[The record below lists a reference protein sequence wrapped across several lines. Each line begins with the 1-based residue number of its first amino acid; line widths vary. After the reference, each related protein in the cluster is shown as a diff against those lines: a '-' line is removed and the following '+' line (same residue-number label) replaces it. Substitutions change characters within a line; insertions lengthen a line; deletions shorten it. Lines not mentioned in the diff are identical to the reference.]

1 MVYYILLNIN
11 YLGNLM
17 CVLKILFIILFI
29 IFLLFISCKHY
40 FRYYIHRY
48 FRRNDHITY
57 DTFIKCIQSVSP
69 NNYFMNYGLWK
80 HNTTS
85 IKEANENL
93 CQFIFDKGKLSD
105 YNGSVL
111 DVGCGYGTQD
121 IFWHNKRSLSSLH
134 KMKITAIDIS
144 ETQIEYAN
152 KIRRSLGISK
162 SSIKFKVGDAA
173 HLLDVFPTKQFNRII
188 SLESAFHYKNRPEFF
203 HNVHT
208 LLKENGLFII
218 TDIVIKEDSKH
229 SALMNAFIKLSQAFL
244 AIPTQNI
251 ITSTEWK
258 QNLRDNGLTINEC
271 YDVTDITFNPYYEH
285 FISPYIIKHNMPSI
299 ITMIANPILKYIQ
312 PFSYVIAV
320 CSKN

>member
-1 MVYYILLNIN
+1 MY
-11 YLGNLM
+11 
-17 CVLKILFIILFI
+17 VLKILLIILLI
-29 IFLLFISCKHY
+29 IFLLFIYCKY
-40 FRYYIHRY
+40 YVRYYINLY
-48 FRRNDHITY
+48 FRRKDHITY

-80 HNTTS
+80 HNTTT

-93 CQFIFDKGKLSD
+93 CQFIFDKGKLSE

-121 IFWHNKRSLSSLH
+121 FFWHNKRSLSSLH

-152 KIRRSLGISK
+152 KIRRSSGISK
-162 SSIKFKVGDAA
+162 SRIKFKVGDAA
-173 HLLDVFPTKQFNRII
+173 HLLDLFPNKQFNRII
-188 SLESAFHYKNRPEFF
+188 SLESAFHYINRPGFF
-203 HNVHT
+203 HNVHK
-208 LLKENGLFII
+208 LLKQNGLFII
-218 TDIVIKEDSKH
+218 TDIVIKEDSKQ
-229 SALMNAFIKLSQAFL
+229 SPLKNAFIKLSQAFL

-251 ITSTEWK
+251 ITSMEWK
-258 QNLRDNGLTINEC
+258 QNLRDNGLTITEF

-285 FISPYIIKHNMPSI
+285 FISPYIINHNMPSI
-299 ITMIANPILKYIQ
+299 INIIVSPIFKYIQ

-320 CSKN
+320 CRKNN